1 MFHFKS
7 VLCFAVVA
15 LLVSIMAIQNTPAA
29 EAAPPNFTRV
39 DELVR
44 EAVEKNDVPGA
55 VVLVGYQGEV
65 VLRRAYGNAGLRPQE
80 RAMTAETIFDLA
92 SLTKPIA
99 TSTAAM
105 MLLEEGKIELDT
117 PVSKYLPVFNTGEKA
132 KITVRHLLTHT
143 AGFVAGGAYAG
154 KTRTTAQMLDDIV
167 ASNPK
172 SAPGEKFLYSDFS
185 FITLGAL
192 VEAVSGQTLDR
203 FCQERIFRPLG
214 MNDTFFRRNEAVL
227 APVVLSRVAATTAE
241 DDTPAT
247 RALVHDPTARAMGGV
262 AGHAGLFSTANDV
275 ARFSRMVLN
284 GGQLEG
290 RRILKPETVRM
301 WLALQTPG
309 LPAERTLGWDMAS
322 PYSIRGALSSASFG
336 HTGFTGTS
344 LWIDPTSQTFIVLLT
359 NAVHAKPS
367 SSPTVIRLR
376 RAVSNAV
383 ASAIAPATSVAANVP
398 VRTGLEVLVA
408 EDFKRLEGKK
418 IGVVCNHTAIDR
430 NYRHLVDLMV
440 EKKLNIVALFGP
452 EHSIR
457 GDVDE
462 GVSGS
467 SIDAKTGLKIY
478 SLYDYKVPK
487 ETRFRPTAEML
498 EGIDTLV
505 FDIQD
510 IGSRY
515 YTYITTLGYVMEE
528 AAKHKIK
535 VIVLDRPNPIGG
547 LLVEG
552 PDLDLKFSA
561 LAAYHNMPISHGMTV
576 GELALLFNAERKIG
590 ADVEVVKMTG
600 WTRDMLFDQT
610 NLPWVNPSPNIRSAR
625 QAWLYAGVGFLE
637 VLPISVG
644 RGTDTP
650 FELIGAPWL
659 DATAVAADLNARK
672 LPGVSFVPTRFK
684 PTTREFKGIECYGI
698 QIFLWNRAACRP
710 AELGVE
716 IADAMV
722 RRHPDR
728 LTLKALSATRGMIGN
743 EETAKMLTRG
753 ATPAAIIASWRADV
767 EAWKRRRAPFLL
779 YQ

>member
-1 MFHFKS
+1 MHFFE
-7 VLCFAVVA
+7 FARFFVVVA
-15 LLVSIMAIQNTPAA
+15 LLVSVMTVQDGRTAQ
-29 EAAPPNFTRV
+29 AAPANFARV

-44 EAVEKNDVPGA
+44 EAVEKNRVPGA
-55 VVLVGYQGEV
+55 VVLIGHRGRVALQ
-65 VLRRAYGNAGLRPQE
+65 RAYGYAGARPQT
-80 RAMTAETIFDLA
+80 RAMTLETIFDLA
-92 SLTKPIA
+92 SLTKPVA

-105 MLLEEGKIELDT
+105 LLVEEGKIELDA
-117 PVSKYLPVFNTGEKA
+117 PISKYLPVFDDGDKA

-143 AGFVAGGAYAG
+143 AGFVAGGAYWG
-154 KTRTTAQMLDDIV
+154 KTRTNEQMLDDIV
-167 ASNPK
+167 ASNLR
-172 SAPGEKFLYSDFS
+172 SLPGEKFLYSDFS
-185 FITLGAL
+185 FVTLGA
-192 VEAVSGQTLDR
+192 VIEAASGQPLDQ
-203 FCQERIFRPLG
+203 FCRERIFMPLG
-214 MNDTFFRRNEAVL
+214 LNDTFFRRNETAL
-227 APVVLSRVAATTAE
+227 TPQVLSRVAATTAD
-241 DDTPAT
+241 DDTTET
-247 RALVHDPTARAMGGV
+247 RGLVHDPTARAMGGV
-262 AGHAGLFSTANDV
+262 AGHAGLFSTANDL

-284 GGQLEG
+284 GGELDG
-290 RRILKPETVRM
+290 KRVLKPETVRM

-309 LPAERTLGWDMAS
+309 LPGERTLGWDMAS
-322 PYSIRGALSSASFG
+322 PYSVRGALSPASFG

-344 LWIDPTSQTFIVLLT
+344 LWIDPASQTFIILLT
-359 NAVHAKPS
+359 NSVHAKPS
-367 SSPTVIRLR
+367 ASPIVIPLR

-383 ASAIAPATSVAANVP
+383 AAAVAPASPVVANNG
-398 VRTGLEVLVA
+398 VRTGLEILVA

-418 IGVVCNHTAIDR
+418 IGVVCNHTAVDKQF
-430 NYRHLVDLMV
+430 RHLVDLMV

-452 EHSIR
+452 EHGIR

-462 GVSGS
+462 GISGS
-467 SIDAKTGLKIY
+467 SIDAKTGLKVY

-487 ETRFRPTAEML
+487 ETRFRPTSEML

-547 LLVEG
+547 NLIEG
-552 PDLDLKFSA
+552 PDLDVKFAS
-561 LAAYHNMPISHGMTV
+561 LAAYHNMPISHGLTI

-590 ADVEVVKMTG
+590 ADLEVVKMTG

-610 NLPWVNPSPNIRSAR
+610 GLPWLNPSPNMRSVR

-659 DATAVAADLNARK
+659 DATTVAADLNARK
-672 LPGVSFVPTRFK
+672 LPGVSFVPTRFT
-684 PTTREFKGIECYGI
+684 PTTREFKGVLCQGI
-698 QIFLWNRAACRP
+698 QIFLWDRAACRP
-710 AELGVE
+710 AELGVQ

-728 LTLKALSATRGMIGN
+728 LTAKVLSATRGMIGN
-743 EETAKMLTRG
+743 ENAATMLVRG
-753 ATPAAIIASWRADV
+753 DSPSAIIASWRGDV
-767 EAWKRRRAPFLL
+767 EAWKKRRAPFLL
-779 YQ
+779 YR